1 MHDWSTRFFF
11 NWSLRSKGGAFILRL
26 LSAGRSVLILCL
38 SSWLACGVGGLPQRW
53 CFLYVRAN
61 NSRVRLYVIFARP
74 YARYVSLSVSTASYA
89 VFFFVSYARY
99 YRAFSYTDVCELR
112 SNNRQNVVAEN
123 L

>member
-1 MHDWSTRFFF
+1 MSISEKGIFIQ
-11 NWSLRSKGGAFILRL
+11 SLRDNFLKGGFYFFSESMYRSDVAFF
-26 LSAGRSVLILCL
+26 ILCL

-99 YRAFSYTDVCELR
+99 YRAFSYTDV
-112 SNNRQNVVAEN
+112 
-123 L
+123 